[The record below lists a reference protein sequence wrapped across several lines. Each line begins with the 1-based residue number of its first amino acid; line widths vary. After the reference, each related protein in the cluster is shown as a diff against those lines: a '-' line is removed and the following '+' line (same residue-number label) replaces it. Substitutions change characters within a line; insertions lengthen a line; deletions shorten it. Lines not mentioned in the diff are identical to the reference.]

1 MKRAIIAYIPVI
13 HKGYLNFFNKYP
25 NCPIF
30 VVDPTLFL
38 LLAKYPYERDLR
50 ALPPELIISSL
61 RAIFFGKAIA
71 ILNEELLR
79 DLARNYDEIV
89 LPDEEISRLLVRELP
104 VEKITFAN
112 VFLRWD
118 RTIAGK
124 AFNVEAEVMTVTDE
138 LLTKMLLLASEEAK
152 KSSDWWRHVGCVAVT
167 KDNDRLYG
175 HNHHLPSE
183 QSLNIDGDPRSD
195 FNAGEHIELSSAIH
209 AEASLIARAA
219 KEGISL
225 DGAKLFVTTFP
236 CPVCAKSIAEAGIG
250 EVYFEEGYSLVGAK
264 EILESKGVKLV
275 RVIVK

>member
-1 MKRAIIAYIPVI
+1 MKTVIIAYIPVI
-13 HKGYLNFFNKYP
+13 HRGYLNFFNKYP
-25 NCPIF
+25 QCPIF
-30 VVDPTLFL
+30 VVDPTLFP

-50 ALPPELIISSL
+50 ALPPELIVSSL
-61 RAIFFGKAIA
+61 QAIFFGKAVVL
-71 ILNEELLR
+71 LNELILR
-79 DLARNYDEIV
+79 DLVKEFDEII
-89 LPDEEISRLLVRELP
+89 LPDEEISRLLVDELP
-104 VEKITFAN
+104 MEKITFAN

-124 AFNVEAEVMTVTDE
+124 AFNVDVEVVTITDE
-138 LLTKMLLLASEEAK
+138 SLAKMLLLASEEAK

-183 QSLNIDGDPRSD
+183 QSPNIDAEPRSD
-195 FNAGEHIELSSAIH
+195 FNAGEHIDLSSAIH

-225 DGAKLFVTTFP
+225 DGATLFVTTFP
-236 CPVCAKSIAEAGIG
+236 CPVCAKSIAESGIS

-264 EILESKGVKLV
+264 EVLESKGVKLIK
-275 RVIVK
+275 VIVK